1 MDFEETLL
9 TITFILDFG
18 RYLAQS
24 LCNIHVLGGGK
35 LKITYASKDTALF
48 DLQLGV
54 FADCFVRYSV
64 EEDANACS
72 ESVSHEAAK
81 QMTSNQQVKR
91 KIQWR
96 DVNLRET
103 IVTH

>member
-1 MDFEETLL
+1 MDLEEILL

-24 LCNIHVLGGGK
+24 LCNIYVIHGGK

-64 EEDANACS
+64 EEDVDACG

-81 QMTSNQQVKR
+81 DMTSNQQVKR
-91 KIQWR
+91 
-96 DVNLRET
+96 NL
-103 IVTH
+103 VT